1 MLSFLI
7 TNSNISLQ
15 IISTLSHISSIPR
28 PEEKKNQKTK
38 KREKLSDES
47 IRTRLLHP
55 RNAISPNA
63 ISLSSKKVNSSS
75 FSRLHY
81 NSFSFCPFFDGIAG
95 TQECQGR
102 AGSKDAASAS
112 FFEARARDSTCHG
125 LSPPPRSCL
134 AACDRGRPNGYL
146 TNVTPI
152 TPN

>member
-75 FSRLHY
+75 FSRTVCIITPSH
-81 NSFSFCPFFDGIAG
+81 SAPFSMESLEPRSVRAEPGPRTQLPRPFSRRVHA
-95 TQECQGR
+95 T
-102 AGSKDAASAS
+102 
-112 FFEARARDSTCHG
+112 ARATASLLPHIAVWPHAIEADQM
-125 LSPPPRSCL
+125 
-134 AACDRGRPNGYL
+134 D
-146 TNVTPI
+146 I
-152 TPN
+152 